1 MFSRWTAVIAALTV
15 VAIGCGG
22 EEEPTAGPAPTATT
36 TPTETPTATPT
47 STEAPELAQARSTK
61 QCARLW
67 NEDAL
72 DDSFQVTANEFVA
85 DLAPVDVYVTYEKG
99 HCYVVAPI
107 GGRRIATFTAA
118 EGRRPFT
125 VPTRRRLKSGERFSS
140 NARADRTG
148 RLELEP

>member
-1 MFSRWTAVIAALTV
+1 MSYRWIAIIAALTFT
-15 VAIGCGG
+15 ALGCGG
-22 EEEPTAGPAPTATT
+22 QEERAAAPSPTATST
-36 TPTETPTATPT
+36 KTPTATPT
-47 STEAPELAQARSTK
+47 STKAPELAQARSTK
-61 QCARLW
+61 QCAQLW

-118 EGRRPFT
+118 KGRRPFT
-125 VPTRRRLKSGERFSS
+125 VPTRRRLKSGERFSY

-148 RLELEP
+148 RVELES

>member
-1 MFSRWTAVIAALTV
+1 MSSRWIAVIAALTV
-15 VAIGCGG
+15 VAVGCGG
-22 EEEPTAGPAPTATT
+22 EEEPAAAPSPTA
-36 TPTETPTATPT
+36 TETPTATPT
-47 STEAPELAQARSTK
+47 STAAPELAQARSTK
-61 QCARLW
+61 QCAQLW

-85 DLAPVDVYVTYEKG
+85 ELAPVDVYVTYEKG

-125 VPTRRRLKSGERFSS
+125 VPTRRRLKSGERFSY

-148 RLELEP
+148 RLELES

>member
-1 MFSRWTAVIAALTV
+1 MSYRWLIAALTFL
-15 VAIGCGG
+15 ALGCGG
-22 EEEPTAGPAPTATT
+22 EEEPAAAPAPTATAT
-36 TPTETPTATPT
+36 SAETPTATPT
-47 STEAPELAQARSTK
+47 PTEAPELAQARSTK
-61 QCARLW
+61 QCAQLW

-118 EGRRPFT
+118 DGRRPFT
-125 VPTRRRLKSGERFSS
+125 VPTRRRLKSGERFSY

-148 RLELEP
+148 RLELES